1 MRTRGNH
8 VLVCGLGLTG
18 QSLVRRLGA
27 EGYAL
32 RAWDSRAVPPL
43 LDAVRAEQ
51 PGLDLQLGAP
61 RIEALLDGV
70 DWLAVSPGLPL
81 QHPLLAAA
89 RARGLPLVGDIEL
102 FVERAEAPVVG
113 VTGSNGKSTTVSALG
128 AMADALGLR
137 APAGGNLGP
146 PALDLLDARAEL
158 YLVEMS
164 SFQLELCEHLPL
176 AVGAIL
182 NISPDHLDR
191 HGTLD
196 NYVAAKARIL
206 READTAVL
214 NADDPLLAPLTAP
227 GQRLDFGRPA
237 TAAARLGD
245 AQLQL
250 GHWSADWSD
259 LRLYGAHNRE
269 NAAAAMAVAQA
280 LGWDLD
286 AAWQALCAFPG
297 LAHRC
302 EHVASQGGVEWIN
315 DSKGT
320 NVGALEA
327 AVRGAG
333 DAPLILLAGGQTKG
347 GDFAPLAP
355 LLAAHTRMVLLYGQD
370 AASIAA
376 QLGAEVHSRCL
387 PDLQAA
393 VAAARALATAGDTV
407 LLSPGCASFDQYS
420 GYAARGEHY
429 RRLVAEG
436 AA

>member
-1 MRTRGNH
+1 MRTRGDH

-164 SFQLELCEHLPL
+164 SF
-176 AVGAIL
+176 
-182 NISPDHLDR
+182 
-191 HGTLD
+191 
-196 NYVAAKARIL
+196 
-206 READTAVL
+206 
-214 NADDPLLAPLTAP
+214 
-227 GQRLDFGRPA
+227 
-237 TAAARLGD
+237 
-245 AQLQL
+245 
-250 GHWSADWSD
+250 
-259 LRLYGAHNRE
+259 
-269 NAAAAMAVAQA
+269 
-280 LGWDLD
+280 
-286 AAWQALCAFPG
+286 
-297 LAHRC
+297 
-302 EHVASQGGVEWIN
+302 
-315 DSKGT
+315 
-320 NVGALEA
+320 
-327 AVRGAG
+327 
-333 DAPLILLAGGQTKG
+333 
-347 GDFAPLAP
+347 
-355 LLAAHTRMVLLYGQD
+355 
-370 AASIAA
+370 
-376 QLGAEVHSRCL
+376 
-387 PDLQAA
+387 
-393 VAAARALATAGDTV
+393 
-407 LLSPGCASFDQYS
+407 
-420 GYAARGEHY
+420 
-429 RRLVAEG
+429 
-436 AA
+436 